1 MFLTTKTYLEADHMT
16 HLHFTLET
24 KEIKSLLDK
33 SVKDD
38 LSKTILTTV
47 FNQLMEV
54 QRTQYIQP
62 EAYERSDERASQ
74 RIGYYDRSWTTRI
87 ETLNITILRTRT
99 GNCSPT

>member
-24 KEIKSLLDK
+24 KEIQSLIDK

-47 FNQLMEV
+47 FNQLMEE
-54 QRTQYIQP
+54 QHTQYIQADTYEHSDEP
-62 EAYERSDERASQ
+62 PSQPTGYYERD
-74 RIGYYDRSWTTRI
+74 WTTRI
-87 ETLNITILRTRT
+87 VNLNLSILSTV
-99 GNCSPT
+99 